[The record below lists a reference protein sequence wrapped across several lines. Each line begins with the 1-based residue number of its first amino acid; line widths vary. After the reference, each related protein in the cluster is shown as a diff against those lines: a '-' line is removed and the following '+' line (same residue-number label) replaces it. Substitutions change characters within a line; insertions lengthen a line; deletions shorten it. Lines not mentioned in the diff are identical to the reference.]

1 MGGLAVATLRR
12 AVGAIAFVV
21 ILVLTPHAA
30 LAAGG
35 GWGGGFTGGG
45 ARMDLKELSDLRKL
59 KAEAARL
66 RSTNAAVQYRYASAA
81 NCPGNTPDSANS
93 DDLCT
98 EAARFCAGNTP
109 EEGLGPSVRPFRRE
123 IDASGNPKGAWRQYG
138 VTCFPQEAPGAKPGL
153 TMQLVLAAFHDTKF
167 ATPSVAIQ
175 PKGNVTLVTLPT
187 YFQLVWPQAGFQPRE
202 VDRPSPARMAGF
214 SVEIRPTLKSVNYVY
229 GDGTSSGPTE
239 SLGGPYPE
247 GDVTKAYAKAGT
259 FPVRADVTY
268 GGQFRVDGGGW
279 IDIPDQVVVRG
290 TPETLAVKTAKAR
303 LVSH

>member
-1 MGGLAVATLRR
+1 MGALRHRLTLALILALTLAVVTA
-12 AVGAIAFVV
+12 AG
-21 ILVLTPHAA
+21 A
-30 LAAGG
+30 LADVRGKMG
-35 GWGGGFTGGG
+35 KDKVRLNIQEF
-45 ARMDLKELSDLRKL
+45 KERQQI
-59 KAEAARL
+59 KAEIAEAKAKAAKK
-66 RSTNAAVQYRYASAA
+66 AVHFEYASVA
-81 NCPGNTPDSANS
+81 NCPGNTPDTPRP

-98 EAARFCAGNTP
+98 SAALACAGNTP
-109 EEGLGPSVRPFRRE
+109 AQGLGPSVRIFRRVV
-123 IDASGNPKGAWRQYG
+123 DGTGNPRGGWEDRG
-138 VTCFPQEAPGAKPGL
+138 ITCFPDQAPNPTRPVL

-247 GDVTKAYAKAGT
+247 GDITKAYAETGT

-268 GGQFRVDGGGW
+268 GGQFRVEGGGW

-290 TPETLAVKTAKAR
+290 TPEPLAVKTAKAR